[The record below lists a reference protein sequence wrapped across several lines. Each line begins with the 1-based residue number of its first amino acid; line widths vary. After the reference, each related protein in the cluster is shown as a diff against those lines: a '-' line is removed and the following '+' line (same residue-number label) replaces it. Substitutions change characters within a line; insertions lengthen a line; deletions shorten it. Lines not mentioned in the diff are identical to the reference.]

1 VEERWHNDLY
11 EHLAAGSA
19 SQTNPIA
26 ATLLETLD
34 EPRFREIREII
45 LDEMHLYP
53 GAVSLEI
60 GCGPGMLAE
69 DILSRTGPGSLAY
82 GIDINPH
89 FIRIAQQRAEMLG
102 LRGTEFVTGDC
113 HTLPYGNEMF
123 DAVVAERLLM
133 HVAPISRVLSEIS
146 RVLTIGGRAVLVDYD
161 PYSAFASGPNPT
173 ITSRVLASAATMYA
187 TPLAARETPSACE
200 QAGLVVE
207 RVRGHLLVFEDASID
222 AAGGIASVWSE
233 HAVAGRQVD
242 RSTVQRWMLSIKR
255 AAADGR
261 FLIAIPHIITVATK
275 GY

>member
-1 VEERWHNDLY
+1 MEERWQNDLY

-26 ATLLETLD
+26 ASLLETLD
-34 EPRFREIREII
+34 EPRFREIRDIV
-45 LDEMHLYP
+45 LDEMQLYP
-53 GAVSLEI
+53 GAVTLEV

-69 DILSRTGPGSLAY
+69 EILARTGPGSLSC

-89 FIRIAQQRAEMLG
+89 FIRIAEQRVEVLG
-102 LRGTEFVTGDC
+102 LTGAEFVTGDC
-113 HTLPYGNEMF
+113 HTLPYDDEMF

-161 PYSAFASGPNPT
+161 PYSAFAAGPNPT

-187 TPLAARETPSACE
+187 SPHAARETPAAC
-200 QAGLVVE
+200 QQVGLIVE
-207 RVRGHLLVFEDASID
+207 RVRGHLLVFEDATID
-222 AAGGIASVWSE
+222 SAGGIAAVWGE

-242 RSTVQRWMLSIKR
+242 RSTVQRWLLAIER
-255 AAADGR
+255 AAAEGR
-261 FLIAIPHIITVATK
+261 FMIAIPHIITVATRS
-275 GY
+275 Y